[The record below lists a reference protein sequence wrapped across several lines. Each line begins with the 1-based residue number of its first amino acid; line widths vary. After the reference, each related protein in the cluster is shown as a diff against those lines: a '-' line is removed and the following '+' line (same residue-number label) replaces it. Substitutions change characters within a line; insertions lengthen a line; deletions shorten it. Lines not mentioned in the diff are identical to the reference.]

1 MAGQLEF
8 PEEFYI
14 ANVAEI
20 TEKLVAALR
29 ENQDLVLDLTRV
41 ERIDSAGI
49 QVLVSAR
56 KEAECLGAN
65 LSYKLSDAVSSFASR
80 IGITL

>member
-14 ANVAEI
+14 ANVTEMA
-20 TEKLVAALR
+20 EKLVAALQ

-49 QVLVSAR
+49 QVLISAR
-56 KEAECLGAN
+56 NEAECLGAN
-65 LSYKLSDAVSSFASR
+65 LSFKLSDAVSSFASR